1 MPFVNQQQRAVCY
14 IQKKKAEEAG
24 LKPTWDCK
32 KWDRETPKN
41 LGRLY
46 KCGAICQDG
55 HRCTRSSKQKG
66 KCWQHK

>member
-46 KCGAICQDG
+46 KCGTICQDG
-55 HRCTRSSKQKG
+55 HRCTRGSKQKG